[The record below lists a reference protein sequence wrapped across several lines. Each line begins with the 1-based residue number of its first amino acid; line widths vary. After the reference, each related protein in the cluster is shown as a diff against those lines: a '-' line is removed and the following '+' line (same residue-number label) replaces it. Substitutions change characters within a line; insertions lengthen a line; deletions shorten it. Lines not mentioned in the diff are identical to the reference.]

1 MALLNQKTEEGAG
14 VQEIHSISI
23 NPTSLTTLTEV
34 DITATITGVGASDL
48 VVAFA
53 PNDLEAGL
61 VWKQAYVSAA
71 NTVTV
76 TVANISGSTIDG
88 AACTGYVTI
97 QKFASGVTD

>member
-23 NPTSLTTLTEV
+23 NPTSLTTLTQV
-34 DITATITGVGASDL
+34 NMTATITGVGANDK

-53 PNDLEAGL
+53 SDALETGL
-61 VWKQAYVSAA
+61 IWKQAYVSAA
-71 NTVTV
+71 DTITV
-76 TVANISGSTIDG
+76 TVANISSGTIDG